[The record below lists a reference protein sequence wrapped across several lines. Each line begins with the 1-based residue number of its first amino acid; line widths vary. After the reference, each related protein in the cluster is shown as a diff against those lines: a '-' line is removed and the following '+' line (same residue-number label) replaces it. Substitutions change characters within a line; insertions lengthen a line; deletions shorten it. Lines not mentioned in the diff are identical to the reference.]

1 MSPNHNPAVASFE
14 CLPGYDSVT
23 HNPTAVLLTCHN
35 PSEKA
40 SLETRD
46 FRANV
51 ARPNRGVAPRR
62 VSVRSSEYSP
72 RRNPLREI
80 SDSCGR
86 GRGDSG
92 MGARENPTVAN
103 FATVG
108 FKWRGQDSNLR
119 PRGYEPR
126 ELPGCSTPRQCFGRL
141 GLLLGGSGRSSV
153 WRMNSQEKT
162 QCWSA

>member
-1 MSPNHNPAVASFE
+1 MHEPPLS
-14 CLPGYDSVT
+14 
-23 HNPTAVLLTCHN
+23 HN
-35 PSEKA
+35 PSTFKRWIHCRGSSNRKLSAHNSAAAISNGCGVMIRRPLARTSRGGNGVSRLA
-40 SLETRD
+40 SAGKREH
-46 FRANV
+46 
-51 ARPNRGVAPRR
+51 
-62 VSVRSSEYSP
+62 SP
-72 RRNPLREI
+72 RRNPLWHRAIVAGE
-80 SDSCGR
+80 GV
-86 GRGDSG
+86 GLG
-92 MGARENPTVAN
+92 MGARENPGVTN
-103 FATVG
+103 FATPG